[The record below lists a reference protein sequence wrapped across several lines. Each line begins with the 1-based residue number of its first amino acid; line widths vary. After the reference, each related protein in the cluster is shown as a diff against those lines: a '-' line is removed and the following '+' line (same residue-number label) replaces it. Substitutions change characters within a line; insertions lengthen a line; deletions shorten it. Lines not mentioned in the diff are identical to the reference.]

1 MSTFDWGFGV
11 QQESLGESIPQD
23 IGTALQQELRKSQTT
38 AFLIPQSASPTAQND
53 TGLGIQNVRRGFLD
67 LRIPYNSSVVGIDF
81 QTSSSTFVDV
91 SSELA
96 GRMASSGRP
105 VMIILRANADS
116 AARVTVRIDGDEVT
130 GVTGGVMP
138 GAQGLGIWVAQPS
151 AGTHTY
157 AMQWKS
163 TSGTVLMTRES
174 RPALTVVEI

>member
-23 IGTALQQELRKSQTT
+23 IGTTLQQELRKSQTT

-67 LRIPYNSSVVGIDF
+67 LKIPYNSSVVGIDF

-105 VMIILRANADS
+105 VMIFIRANTDAV
-116 AARVTVRIDGDEVT
+116 ARITARIDGEEVT
-130 GVTGGVMP
+130 GVTGGVMT
-138 GAQGLGIWVAQPS
+138 GTQAHGFWVATPS

-157 AMQWKS
+157 AMQWKV
-163 TSGTVLMTRES
+163 TSGTAILTRAS